1 MELDIVSICLFLFNQ
16 QNFYP
21 NTALSKIMKK
31 KLYLFI
37 PLILLT
43 LTAILTALEFWF
55 GIISDKLMFAA
66 RWITIL
72 SFIAYCIKKRSLTS
86 WILWSIVVG
95 AALGYDYPDL
105 AKSLHPLSQGFI
117 KLVKTIVGP
126 ILFSTLVYGIA
137 GHSDLKQVGRM
148 AWKSLIYFYIAS
160 TIALFIGLA
169 AINITQAGKGIDM
182 SHVPEMELPD
192 RSSALAASD
201 LKELEG
207 LPEDIHWVFQT
218 TAFFRDSFPEN
229 IAKSIYENKVL
240 QIVIFAVIFGIGL
253 ALVEEKKRKPL
264 VDFMESLAET
274 MFKFTHIVMY
284 FAPLGVGAAMAYTVG
299 HMGLDILKNL
309 AMLLMTLYAALTV
322 FLLGVLLPIALY
334 FKIPVRKFITAIKEP
349 VSIAFATTS
358 SDAAL
363 PLVMTHMEKFGVPRK
378 IVSFVVPTGYSFNL
392 DGTTLYLSLASIFVA
407 QAAGM
412 HLSFGQ
418 QLLICLTLMVTSKGV
433 AAVPRASLIILIAT
447 ADQFGLPLFV
457 IAAILGIDELM
468 DMARTSVNVI
478 GNCLASAVIASW
490 EGEFD
495 REKALNYTD
504 DD

>member
-1 MELDIVSICLFLFNQ
+1 MIKKSLTLF
-16 QNFYP
+16 
-21 NTALSKIMKK
+21 T
-31 KLYLFI
+31 
-37 PLILLT
+37 PLILNTIAAFL
-43 LTAILTALEFWF
+43 IALDFTF
-55 GIISDKLMFAA
+55 GIDLGKSLFVA
-66 RWITIL
+66 RWFAIM
-72 SFIAYCIKKRSLTS
+72 SFIPYCIQKRSLTS

-95 AALGYDYPDL
+95 AALGYDYPNL

-148 AWKSLIYFYIAS
+148 AWKSLAYFYFAS
-160 TIALFIGLA
+160 TLALFIGLA

-182 SHVPEMELPD
+182 SHVPEIELPSKSD
-192 RSSALAASD
+192 AMVTSD

-207 LPEDIHWVFQT
+207 LSENVHWVFKT
-218 TAFFRDSFPEN
+218 TSFFRDSFPEN

-240 QIVIFAVIFGIGL
+240 QIVVFAVIFGIGL

-274 MFKFTHIVMY
+274 MFKYTHIVMY
-284 FAPLGVGAAMAYTVG
+284 FAPFGVGAAMAYTVG

-322 FLLGVLLPIALY
+322 FLLGVLLPIMLY
-334 FKIPVRKFITAIKEP
+334 FRIPIKKFISAIKEP

-412 HLSFGQ
+412 HLSLGQ
-418 QLLICLTLMVTSKGV
+418 QLLICLTLMITSKGV

-495 REKALNYTD
+495 REKALNYEGD
-504 DD
+504 

>member
-1 MELDIVSICLFLFNQ
+1 
-16 QNFYP
+16 
-21 NTALSKIMKK
+21 MKK
-31 KLYLFI
+31 KLHLLI
-37 PLILLT
+37 PLIVIT
-43 LTAILTALEFWF
+43 ITAIIVALDFLFHNIPEKLT
-55 GIISDKLMFAA
+55 FAA
-66 RWITIL
+66 RWA
-72 SFIAYCIKKRSLTS
+72 SIASLIPYCFKKKSLTS
-86 WILWSIVVG
+86 WILFSIVVG
-95 AALGYDYPDL
+95 AALGYDNPNL

-126 ILFSTLVYGIA
+126 ILFATLVFGIA

-148 AWKSLIYFYIAS
+148 AWKSLTYFYFAS
-160 TIALFIGLA
+160 TLALFIGLA

-182 SHVPEMELPD
+182 SHVPETELPD
-192 RSSALAASD
+192 RSSAVATSD
-201 LKELEG
+201 IKELEG
-207 LPEDIHWVFQT
+207 LSENVHWVFKT

-240 QIVIFAVIFGIGL
+240 QIVVFAVIFGIGL

-274 MFKFTHIVMY
+274 MFKYTHIVMY

-299 HMGLDILKNL
+299 HMGIEILKNL
-309 AMLLMTLYAALTV
+309 AMLLMTLYIALIV
-322 FLLGVLLPIALY
+322 FMLLVLLPVALY
-334 FKIPVRKFITAIKEP
+334 FKVPIKKFITAIKEP

-418 QLLICLTLMVTSKGV
+418 QMLICLTLMITSKGV

-447 ADQFGLPLFV
+447 ADQFGMPLFV

-478 GNCLASAVIASW
+478 GNCLASVVIASW

-495 REKALNYTD
+495 REKALNYVD
-504 DD
+504 D